1 MEMRQC
7 DLLVS
12 FSAGMKYTKALL
24 RSVSALSGD
33 REENCEMSNNN
44 ISNKIVRQR
53 TKDIRLALITM
64 IPIVIIVFVIMG
76 YPFLK
81 AVYWSFTD
89 KVIGKDPK
97 FVGLKNYIN
106 LFHNRTY
113 LKSLRNTFIYTF
125 GCIIAKLGLGLLWA
139 VLLNQNIK
147 GKGFFRTALLI
158 PWALPG
164 MVAAMTWRW
173 MYDGTYGI
181 INSLLLRGGIV
192 SMPVAWLSNPK
203 LVLFSAMLVN
213 IWRGV
218 PFFMFSI
225 LGVLQTLDRQVY
237 EAATVDG
244 AGIFKQFWYI
254 TLPSISPVL
263 KTTTLLS
270 TIWTF
275 NDFENIWLVTGGGP
289 LYSSSVIATYTYDM
303 AFIQNS
309 FGKALAVASSVIP
322 ILIIMIVIFSKF
334 RQSEGEAA

>member
-1 MEMRQC
+1 
-7 DLLVS
+7 
-12 FSAGMKYTKALL
+12 MKSK
-24 RSVSALSGD
+24 
-33 REENCEMSNNN
+33 
-44 ISNKIVRQR
+44 KIVTQSV
-53 TKDIRLALITM
+53 KDKRLGLIAM
-64 IPIVIIVFVIMG
+64 IPIIIVVFVIMG

-89 KVIGKDPK
+89 KLIGKEPE
-97 FVGLKNYIN
+97 FIGLKNYID
-106 LFHNRTY
+106 LFHNRVY
-113 LKSLRNTFIYTF
+113 LKSLGNTFIYTV
-125 GCIIAKLGLGLLWA
+125 GCILAKLALGLLWA
-139 VLLNQNIK
+139 LLLNQDFK

-181 INSLLLRGGIV
+181 INSLLLDIGIV
-192 SMPVAWLSNPK
+192 DMPISWLSNPK
-203 LVLFSAMLVN
+203 LVLYSAMIVN

-225 LGVLQTLDRQVY
+225 LGVLQTLDKQVY

-254 TLPSISPVL
+254 TVPSISTVV

-289 LYSSSVIATYTYDM
+289 LYASSVVATYTYDM

-309 FGKALAVASSVIP
+309 FGKALAVATSVIP
-322 ILIIMIVIFSKF
+322 ILLVMILIFSRF
-334 RQSEGEAA
+334 RRDEGEGA

>member
-1 MEMRQC
+1 
-7 DLLVS
+7 
-12 FSAGMKYTKALL
+12 
-24 RSVSALSGD
+24 
-33 REENCEMSNNN
+33 
-44 ISNKIVRQR
+44 
-53 TKDIRLALITM
+53 
-64 IPIVIIVFVIMG
+64 
-76 YPFLK
+76 K

>member
-1 MEMRQC
+1 MNKKLIKQ
-7 DLLVS
+7 
-12 FSAGMKYTKALL
+12 
-24 RSVSALSGD
+24 SVKD
-33 REENCEMSNNN
+33 RRLGL
-44 ISNKIVRQR
+44 IS
-53 TKDIRLALITM
+53 M
-64 IPIVIIVFVIMG
+64 IPIVIVVFIIMG
-76 YPFLK
+76 YPFVK

-89 KVIGKDPK
+89 KLIGKEPV
-97 FVGLKNYIN
+97 FIGLKNYIG
-106 LFHNRTY
+106 LFHDRVY
-113 LKSLRNTFIYTF
+113 IKALKNTFIYTA
-125 GCIIAKLGLGLLWA
+125 GCIIVKLALGLLWA
-139 VLLNQNIK
+139 VLLNQNFK

-181 INSLLLRGGIV
+181 INSVLLDIGLIK
-192 SMPVAWLSNPK
+192 MPIAWLSNPK
-203 LVLFSAMLVN
+203 LVLYSAMIVN

-244 AGIFKQFWYI
+244 AGIFKQFRHI
-254 TLPSISPVL
+254 TIPAIAPVVQ
-263 KTTTLLS
+263 TTTLLS

-289 LYSSSVIATYTYDM
+289 LYASSVVATYTYDM

-309 FGKALAVASSVIP
+309 FGKALAVATSVVP
-322 ILIIMIVIFSKF
+322 ILIVMILIFSRFKK
-334 RQSEGEAA
+334 GESD